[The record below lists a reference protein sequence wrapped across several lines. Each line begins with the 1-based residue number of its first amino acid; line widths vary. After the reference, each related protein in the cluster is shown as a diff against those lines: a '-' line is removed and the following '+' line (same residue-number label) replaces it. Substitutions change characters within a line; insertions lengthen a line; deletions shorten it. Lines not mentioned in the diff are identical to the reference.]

1 MRAAHIDA
9 PRAKTLAAILAP
21 DANSFGVIRLA
32 MAVAVLFSHSFWF
45 VTGSSANE
53 PLTAITGFSLGE
65 HAVQVFFILSG
76 VLVAQSFDKSRSALD
91 FAIARFLRIF
101 PGLFVCVIAT
111 ALALGLVVTVLA
123 PQDFIAHPGLKT
135 YLAKTLT
142 LVSGSASL
150 PGVFETLPVAGLF
163 NGSLWTLKYEVI
175 CYAGLAVLGALGL
188 FEPRLRGLAMAIVA
202 LFAAGCAALL
212 PAGPHAGYAAGQ
224 NIAYFAIYFAT
235 GVFAYLIRERLVIH
249 WMASALLLALAAFAI
264 GKPWQNIATAVALG
278 YATLFFGSLTYGRL
292 TKWTRAHDLS
302 FGIYIYSAPIQQ
314 TLIQLYPGIDPY
326 TVSAAGLLI
335 AGLCAYVSWT
345 WIEAPAL
352 SWRRPLVSMFRPARQ
367 PVAAEPERLA
377 EVIAAAAPPMP
388 PARFTG
394 PDLNRRLG
402 RAAPPARHA
411 RGSLRVPPAQ
421 SAARYR
427 G

>member
-1 MRAAHIDA
+1 MRAASIDA
-9 PRAKTLAAILAP
+9 RTTTLAAILAP
-21 DANSFGVIRLA
+21 GANSFGVIRLA

-53 PLTAITGFSLGE
+53 PLHAITGFSLGE
-65 HAVQVFFILSG
+65 HAVQVFFLLSG
-76 VLVAQSFDKSRSALD
+76 VLVAQSFDKSRSVID
-91 FAIARFLRIF
+91 FAIARTLRIF

-111 ALALGLVVTVLA
+111 ALALGLVVTVLT

-150 PGVFETLPVAGLF
+150 PGVFETLPVPGLF

-175 CYAGLAVLGALGL
+175 CYAGLAALGALSL
-188 FEPRLRGLAMAIVA
+188 FEPRLRVLSIA
-202 LFAAGCAALL
+202 LIAVFAAGCAALI
-212 PAGPHAGYAAGQ
+212 PADPANFSPAQ

-249 WMASALLLALAAFAI
+249 WMASALLLALAAFSI

-302 FGIYIYSAPIQQ
+302 FGIYIYAAPIQQ
-314 TLIQLYPGIDPY
+314 TLIQLHPGIDPY
-326 TVSAAGLLI
+326 TVSAAALLI
-335 AGLCAYVSWT
+335 ALPCAHVSWT

-367 PVAAEPERLA
+367 PVAPEPERLPA
-377 EVIAAAAPPMP
+377 NEIAAAAPPIP

-402 RAAPPARHA
+402 RAAPLARHA